1 VSAESNKESNLQTHS
16 SVMARVY
23 TELTLQPV
31 KEANFTA
38 KDTKLDNGGT
48 TLRPAYLE
56 AGDPD
61 PNYIV
66 EFTSV
71 YGTHD
76 IMRYACNNPSLHSPQ
91 SSASISLTW
100 L

>member
-1 VSAESNKESNLQTHS
+1 
-16 SVMARVY
+16 MARVY